1 MDRLLK
7 NPVDLHTLSPLALAL
22 VGDGVYE
29 LMVRERLLCEANRS
43 AGELHRLAVSLVR
56 AEAQAKA
63 MQKIEPLLTEEESA
77 VYRRGRNAHTSRTGS
92 DYHRATG
99 LETLFGYL
107 YLKGDSDRVQALFSA
122 CMEAE

>member
-63 MQKIEPLLTEEESA
+63 MQKIESLLTEEESA

-122 CMEAE
+122 CMQAE

>member
-122 CMEAE
+122 CMQAE

>member
-43 AGELHRLAVSLVR
+43 SGELHRLAVSLVR

-63 MQKIEPLLTEEESA
+63 MQKIESLLTEEESA

>member
-63 MQKIEPLLTEEESA
+63 MQKIESLLTEEESA